1 MKSRVIDIDEIK
13 KYLPHRFPFL
23 FLDKILEFDDA
34 VIRGLKNVTA
44 NEPFFAGHF
53 PDYPVM
59 PGVIIVEALAQ
70 VCGMY
75 GLLKTEEENKDF
87 TRMLTLFTGINNVKF
102 KRPVRPGDTLILE
115 AIFVKRK
122 MSIWWFEVKATV
134 DGEVACS
141 GELSAILK

>member
-23 FLDKILEFDDA
+23 YLDKILEFDDKA
-34 VIRGLKNVTA
+34 IKGLKNVTA

-59 PGVIIVEALAQ
+59 PGVLIVEALAQ
-70 VCGMY
+70 VCGMF
-75 GLLKTEEENKDF
+75 GLLKTEEENKKF
-87 TRMLTLFTGINNVKF
+87 TNMLTLFTGINNVKF

-115 AIFVKRK
+115 ATFVKRK

-134 DGEVACS
+134 DGELACS
-141 GELSAILK
+141 GELSAILR